1 MNEEVLTYR
10 LLSTAKLN
18 RTPAKTTET
27 PPRVCLFSVRL
38 KPRFDAEISRQS
50 SRVRKT
56 KPSFITLQFA
66 FFSLPECFQL
76 DSVLGPGRNLTERK
90 RNKPSNRNHAASVV
104 FLGQNSKA
112 RKRSSCA
119 NPWQPHRKQ
128 QIFNFQNN
136 TKKGCSDDIN
146 VLISFFLK
154 GVD

>member
-66 FFSLPECFQL
+66 FFSLPEYFQL

-119 NPWQPHRKQ
+119 TSVATTPE
-128 QIFNFQNN
+128 
-136 TKKGCSDDIN
+136 TTD
-146 VLISFFLK
+146 L
-154 GVD
+154 